1 MASDKIEMER
11 SEEKLKHLGFVR
23 VVTVNA
29 VVLISNLYEYAKQN
43 SGPLKSTVGT
53 VENAVT
59 TVVRPVY
66 DKFKDVPDDVLVFLD
81 KKVDEATEK
90 FGEHAPPMVKK
101 LVSQAQIVVL
111 KASHVARDLI
121 QEAKVSGPRAAIYH
135 AGTMS
140 KQFGVF
146 QIAVLWYH
154 INLSP
159 ALHSIA
165 EIATPTAAHWSEKY
179 NELVKLMNAKGYDI
193 FYYVPLVPVEEISK
207 AYKQVEAAAAA
218 KKDDDITPSSMT
230 ESLTE

>member
-1 MASDKIEMER
+1 MEK
-11 SEEKLKHLGFVR
+11 SEGKLMHLGFVR

-29 VVLISNLYEYAKQN
+29 VVIISNLYEYAKQN

-81 KKVDEATEK
+81 RKVDEAIEK
-90 FGEHAPPMVKK
+90 FDEHAPPMAKK
-101 LVSQAQIVVL
+101 LVSQAHIVVQ
-111 KASHVARDLI
+111 KASHVAQDLI
-121 QEAKVSGPRAAIYH
+121 QEAKVAGPRAAIYH

-140 KQFGVF
+140 KQFGVSQF
-146 QIAVLWYH
+146 AVLWFH

-179 NELVKLMNAKGYDI
+179 NELVKAMKAKGYDI

-207 AYKQVEAAAAA
+207 AYKQVEAAAA
-218 KKDDDITPSSMT
+218 KKDDDITPSSST